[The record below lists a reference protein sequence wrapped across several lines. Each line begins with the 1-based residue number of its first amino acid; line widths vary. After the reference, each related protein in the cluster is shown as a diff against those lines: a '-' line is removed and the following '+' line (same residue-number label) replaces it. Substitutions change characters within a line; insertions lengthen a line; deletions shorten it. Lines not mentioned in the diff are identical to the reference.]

1 MYVYTIGQLPLN
13 YKVVTLNS
21 DKISISVKISM
32 AIQKAIIRQKFKTMV
47 WEKYNQKNN
56 IYRIQFLT

>member
-32 AIQKAIIRQKFKTMV
+32 DIQKAIIRQKFKTMV
-47 WEKYNQKNN
+47 
-56 IYRIQFLT
+56 